1 MDFICRMR
9 ELPFVEVVQRL
20 NQSLCVQSYCWLQ
33 ECRRYPYG
41 QVINVKWNE
50 EDDDIGNPQEQKK
63 CSWKCDVIFK
73 ASFT

>member
-1 MDFICRMR
+1 MASISRMR

-33 ECRRYPYG
+33 ECRRYSYG

-50 EDDDIGNPQEQKK
+50 EDEGNTQKQKK
-63 CSWKCDVIFK
+63 YSWKCDVTFK
-73 ASFT
+73 ASYI